1 MSSTVVPPMTC
12 TAPVEPRR
20 LRTVAGRFTT
30 GVVAV
35 TALRGSDGAPA
46 GLAVNSFTS
55 VSLDPPLVL
64 FCVARTSTSW
74 PDVRSAD
81 RFCVNILGEGQRDLS
96 ARFATSGSDK
106 FGEASWTPSPG
117 GAPVLDGSIGWI
129 ECSVEEEIPAG
140 DHDVVIARVHELD
153 THHEDSPLLFFRGLY
168 GRYAQL

>member
-1 MSSTVVPPMTC
+1 MSSTVVTPMSS

-55 VSLDPPLVL
+55 VSLTPPLVL
-64 FCVARTSTSW
+64 FCVARSSSSW

-81 RFCVNILGEGQRDLS
+81 RFCVNILGENQRELS
-96 ARFATSGSDK
+96 ARFATSGTDK
-106 FGEASWTPSPG
+106 FGGVPWQPSPG
-117 GAPVLDGSIGWI
+117 GAPVLDGSIGWL
-129 ECSVEEEIPAG
+129 ECSVEKEIPAG
-140 DHDVVIARVHELD
+140 DHDVVLARVHDLD
-153 THHEDSPLLFFRGLY
+153 TRQEDAPLLFYGGLY
-168 GRYAQL
+168 GRYARL